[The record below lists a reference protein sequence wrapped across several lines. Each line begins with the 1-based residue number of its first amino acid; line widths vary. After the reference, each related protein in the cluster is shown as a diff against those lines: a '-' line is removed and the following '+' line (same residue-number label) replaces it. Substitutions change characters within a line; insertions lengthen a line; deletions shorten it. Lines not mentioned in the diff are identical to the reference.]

1 MSLPVDHPDQPPL
14 TRDELMSAFKRIRM
28 RRWGEDLDFNLADPV
43 RGKVIV
49 AVAWNAR
56 KGPRMPDIPEVAR
69 AKDRE
74 WEGYVAPA
82 KPMPLDRKRLAAGER
97 EDD

>member
-1 MSLPVDHPDQPPL
+1 VSLPVDHPDQPPL

-28 RRWGEDLDFNLADPV
+28 RRWGDDLDFNLADPV

-56 KGPRMPDIPEVAR
+56 KGPRNPELVEEAR

-82 KPMPLDRKRLAAGER
+82 RLPLDRKRLAAGER
-97 EDD
+97 EDDD